1 MNNISELINKLKE
14 AKSIVVLTGSGVSA
28 ESGVPTFRDGDG
40 LWNKFKPEEL
50 ASMDA
55 FLKNPELVWE
65 WYKWRQNLIEN
76 VKPNSGHYA
85 LAQMEEYFNNNNQA
99 FAIITQNVDGLHK
112 LAGSKNIY
120 ELHGNI
126 MRAKCTRCNY
136 KTDSIEKSE
145 KLPICLRCGN
155 NLRPDVVWFGEQLPE
170 EEIDKAFELSENSDV
185 FLSIGTSA
193 LVYPAAMLPVHAID
207 EGSYSVEINPEKGPI
222 SYLFNQ
228 NIREKSGEILPE
240 IYKELIN

>member
-14 AKSIVVLTGSGVSA
+14 AKSIVVLTGSGVSV

-50 ASMDA
+50 ASMDS
-55 FLKNPELVWE
+55 FLKNPQLVWE

-145 KLPICLRCGN
+145 KLPTCLQCGN

-170 EEIDKAFELSENSDV
+170 EEIDKAFELSEKSDV
-185 FLSIGTSA
+185 FLSIGTSS

-228 NIREKSGEILPE
+228 NIKEKSGEALPK
-240 IYKELIN
+240 IYKSLIN

>member
-28 ESGVPTFRDGDG
+28 ESGIPTFRDGDG

-76 VKPNSGHYA
+76 VKPNAGHYA
-85 LAQMEEYFNNNNQA
+85 LAQMEEYFSKNNQE

-112 LAGSKNIY
+112 LSGSKNIY

-126 MRAKCTRCNY
+126 MRAKCTKCNY
-136 KTDSIEKSE
+136 KTENIEKSE
-145 KLPICLRCGN
+145 KLPTCLQCGN
-155 NLRPDVVWFGEQLPE
+155 NLRPDIVWFGEQLPE

-240 IYKELIN
+240 IYKALIN